1 MSILK
6 VAKLGN
12 PVLREIAKPI
22 PLEEIK
28 NSEIQ
33 RLIQDMIET
42 MREYEGVGLAAP
54 QVHKSLQICV
64 IESIDRS
71 RGEDGNTT
79 PLMVLINPVLTI
91 VSENLHE
98 DWEGCLSIPD
108 LRGLVPRYRQIK
120 VQAYD
125 SSGRVVDFQ
134 AQDFLARVIQHEH
147 DHLMAKVFFDRM
159 RSFES
164 LSYLQEFARYWQRK
178 EGENSG

>member
-28 NSEIQ
+28 NLEIQ

-71 RGEDGNTT
+71 KRGRRKYHSVNG
-79 PLMVLINPVLTI
+79 IN
-91 VSENLHE
+91 
-98 DWEGCLSIPD
+98 
-108 LRGLVPRYRQIK
+108 Q
-120 VQAYD
+120 
-125 SSGRVVDFQ
+125 SSS
-134 AQDFLARVIQHEH
+134 H
-147 DHLMAKVFFDRM
+147 DRFR
-159 RSFES
+159 ES
-164 LSYLQEFARYWQRK
+164 T
-178 EGENSG
+178 